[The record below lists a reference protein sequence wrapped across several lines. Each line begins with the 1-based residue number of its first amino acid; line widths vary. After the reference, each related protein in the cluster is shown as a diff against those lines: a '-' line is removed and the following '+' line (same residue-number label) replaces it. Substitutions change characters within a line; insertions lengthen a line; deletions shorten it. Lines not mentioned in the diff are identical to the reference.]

1 MRVKHIPI
9 FPVITSYIEC
19 ENYNSIKDDLIA
31 WIYQYQKTDEGV
43 IISNRGGW
51 QSRSDFYFEP
61 SFIRFYDYILRH
73 ILNSIPFVDVNVT
86 LQNMWININKKGD
99 LNISHNHPES
109 MLSGVFWVKTP
120 NECGKINFE
129 SLESFNYSFFHRK
142 AHPELRKIN
151 FDSCVEFDPKE
162 GSILLFPANLRHMVN
177 QNQSDEDRISIAFNI
192 WLTE

>member
-1 MRVKHIPI
+1 MRVKHIPL

-129 SLESFNYSFFHRK
+129 SLESFNYSFFIER
-142 AHPELRKIN
+142 LI
-151 FDSCVEFDPKE
+151 
-162 GSILLFPANLRHMVN
+162 
-177 QNQSDEDRISIAFNI
+177 QNCEK
-192 WLTE
+192 